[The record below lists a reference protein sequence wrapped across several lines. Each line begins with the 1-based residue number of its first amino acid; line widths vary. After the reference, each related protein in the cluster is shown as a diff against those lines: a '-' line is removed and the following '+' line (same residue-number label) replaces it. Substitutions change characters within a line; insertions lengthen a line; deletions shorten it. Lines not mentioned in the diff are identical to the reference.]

1 MSVGVSVWP
10 GSQIIYVIFGHF
22 IQWQFAQKKQVVEL
36 LSRRRWRLVSA
47 QLSNQFGYCPLYT
60 VSIVLLVHKRNSLPL
75 GHIQAFISRKLP
87 CSPNKCTKCYRNF
100 WQMWNKPSKLPDF
113 SKFGKYRKIWSHC
126 RVCVYLKIT
135 ESEKEEVECPSIFLK
150 QTVRRKKW
158 SGKRRRR
165 RRFLSTLYCNVN
177 VVCLCHF
184 CLSQQDLEKERKRR
198 KSLSQFLLSLWDS
211 FLPFRWL
218 WWWWLLLLWPS
229 VSLFLHPL
237 VQLTNVFVFS
247 FNAVL
252 SCLNGCVFSLSYRL

>member
-36 LSRRRWRLVSA
+36 FSRRRWRLVSA

-198 KSLSQFLLSLWDS
+198 KKFIPIPPFSLGLIFTFSLIMMMM
-211 FLPFRWL
+211 
-218 WWWWLLLLWPS
+218 
-229 VSLFLHPL
+229 V
-237 VQLTNVFVFS
+237 
-247 FNAVL
+247 AVVVAVCE
-252 SCLNGCVFSLSYRL
+252 SIFAPTCPTYKCLCVFFQCSSIMLERLCL